1 MPFLVYCWSSCSFTF
16 FTSFYILLDIMTQY
30 TNTVSSFLFYF
41 ILYRQ
46 IECYRRTT
54 NKKGG
59 THRVDIQSAPQ
70 VAQKGGEK
78 KVIMQPILYP
88 KEKSETPPH
97 LPSPEGKLLRK
108 LSLNANSDCS
118 TLSKVFLFLF
128 FQKDQNNHEGASSHI
143 YLHLLPTNLPCHLGN
158 SSSTALGKSHL
169 RLKWKNNT
177 GQSPPTLTMNEDVN
191 GCFHLF
197 NIRHL
202 FNRDQPL
209 VIRGSIVRIFS
220 C

>member
-88 KEKSETPPH
+88 KEKSETTPSH
-97 LPSPEGKLLRK
+97 LPSPEGNFWGSCHWMPILTALHFQR
-108 LSLNANSDCS
+108 SFYSS
-118 TLSKVFLFLF
+118 SSKKTKIIMKEPVPTFICISFP
-128 FQKDQNNHEGASSHI
+128 QI
-143 YLHLLPTNLPCHLGN
+143 YLATWAIAHRQL
-158 SSSTALGKSHL
+158 
-169 RLKWKNNT
+169 
-177 GQSPPTLTMNEDVN
+177 
-191 GCFHLF
+191 
-197 NIRHL
+197 
-202 FNRDQPL
+202 
-209 VIRGSIVRIFS
+209 
-220 C
+220 

>member
-70 VAQKGGEK
+70 VAQKGGK
-78 KVIMQPILYP
+78 KGHNAAYPIP
-88 KEKSETPPH
+88 KRKEWDHSFT
-97 LPSPEGKLLRK
+97 SPFTRRKLLRK

-128 FQKDQNNHEGASSHI
+128 FQKHQNNHEGASSHI

-177 GQSPPTLTMNEDVN
+177 GQSTPTLTMNEDVN